1 MSSLVKPFASDHLR
15 GIPLYIPGKPIQ
27 EVQREL
33 GLARVVKLASNE
45 NPWGPTEAVKRRV
58 LAAVSGSEDETL
70 GLYPVSDGYYL
81 RQAIAARKGVRLEQV
96 ILGNGS
102 SEILEMVAKAALLD
116 GGSALIPRHSFAI
129 YGIATLG
136 VGGKVIETRAD
147 TRQVDVESILAAVRP
162 DTRLV
167 YLGNPNNPTGVLVGP
182 RDLARLVR
190 DLREDIVLV
199 VDQAYAEYEDPETY
213 PNAARFLGE
222 REGLLVLHTFSK
234 IHALAGLRIGYGL
247 GSPDLLQL
255 LERVRSPF
263 NTNHLA
269 QVAAEV
275 SIQDLEFESRCR
287 TYNLDARRAFL
298 AEAARHRCQVTG
310 EAGNFILLE
319 SALAAQDL
327 FQELLKRGVIVR
339 PMQGYGLPNHV
350 RITFG
355 KPEDMAAFWRAAGP
369 ILDCGC

>member
-1 MSSLVKPFASDHLR
+1 MASPVQPFASDHLR
-15 GIPLYIPGKPIQ
+15 RIPLYIPGKPIQ

-45 NPWGPTEAVKRRV
+45 NPYGPTEAVKRRV
-58 LAAVSGSEDETL
+58 LAAVSGSEDEGL

-81 RQAIAARKGVRLEQV
+81 RRAIAQRAGLRLEQV

-102 SEILEMVAKAALLD
+102 SEILEMIAKAALLD
-116 GGSALIPRHSFAI
+116 GGSVLIPAHSFAI
-129 YGIATLG
+129 YGIATLA
-136 VGGKVIETRAD
+136 VGGRIVETPAGTAGLD
-147 TRQVDVESILAAVRP
+147 VDALLRAVRP

-167 YLGNPNNPTGVLVGP
+167 YLGNPNNPTGVMVGR
-182 RDLARLVR
+182 RDLERLVR
-190 DLREDIVLV
+190 QLREDIVLV
-199 VDQAYAEYEDPETY
+199 VDQAYAEYEDPDTY
-213 PNAARFLGE
+213 PDASRFLPE

-247 GSPDLLQL
+247 GSPELLQL

-269 QVAAEV
+269 QAAAEV
-275 SIQDLEFESRCR
+275 AVQDLAFEARCR
-287 TYNLDARRAFL
+287 ALNRAARQAFR
-298 AEAARHRCQVTG
+298 AEAGRHRCQLSG

-319 SALAAQDL
+319 SALPAQDL
-327 FQELLKRGVIVR
+327 FQALLQKGVIVR

-350 RITFG
+350 RVSFG
-355 KPEDMAAFWRAAGP
+355 TPEDMDAFWRAAGP